1 MGNEIEALAE
11 IQIYILTVI
20 YIECVA
26 NRPVFAEIQAY
37 VPIVTYMGICRELK
51 LRVRSGGDYG

>member
-1 MGNEIEALAE
+1 MGNEVEVLTE

-26 NRPVFAEIQAY
+26 NRPVFAEVQAY

-51 LRVRSGGDYG
+51 SRVPFGRDYG